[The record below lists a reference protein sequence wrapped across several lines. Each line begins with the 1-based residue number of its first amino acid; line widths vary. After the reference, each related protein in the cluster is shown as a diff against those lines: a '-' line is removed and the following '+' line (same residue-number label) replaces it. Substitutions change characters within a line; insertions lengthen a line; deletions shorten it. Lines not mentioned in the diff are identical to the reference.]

1 MASSKKSILAWLF
14 YLLIFLLLGAAAW
27 LLYPEYHRKQLK
39 SAEYSALQMQHAQK
53 TEGVNK
59 QRETVE
65 ALENDPR
72 TIEKVSR
79 EKYRFLKPGET
90 IMLYPEGGEVPVNTD
105 VDM

>member
-1 MASSKKSILAWLF
+1 
-14 YLLIFLLLGAAAW
+14 
-27 LLYPEYHRKQLK
+27 
-39 SAEYSALQMQHAQK
+39 MQHAQK
-53 TEGVNK
+53 TEEVNK

-72 TIEKVSR
+72 TIEKVAR

-90 IMLYPEGGEVPVNTD
+90 IMLYPDGGEVPANPD